1 LGGDAALLL
10 LDLSD
15 PDALRFLRFAASSS
29 GAVGH
34 APHVLALLPGMAAAR
49 SVRGSLGLGSEKA
62 LQAGNTMRSDTTSKN
77 DSNQV
82 VTIAS
87 TIQVKRSIKVK

>member
-1 LGGDAALLL
+1 MLL

-15 PDALRFLRFAASSS
+15 PDALRFLRCAASSS

-49 SVRGSLGLGSEKA
+49 SVRGPLGLGSEKA
-62 LQAGNTMRSDTTSKN
+62 LRDGNTMRSDSNFKK

-82 VTIAS
+82 VTITS
-87 TIQVKRSIKVK
+87 TIPIEKIK